1 MKLTHSLIWPI
12 IVGLVL
18 LGLVACGPV
27 PVAANMTPLPPV
39 SPAASATPAPKL
51 SPTELKYRL
60 LDEFA
65 PLFYCD
71 PDLYPVARQLT
82 DEEFAQRF
90 AAIRSNSEEFQA
102 IVRHN
107 HLEGVAALSDDQKR
121 LIYAEHKKL
130 NAITLE
136 PAGDQYTFSLHTA
149 GDGKNGFAIEG
160 TIAQNGAITVSK
172 KEPSV
177 NACPICLAGD
187 TRIDTPQG
195 WVPVKD
201 LRKGMEVWTADA
213 SGARRVV
220 VIAETVKRPVPL
232 DHPMIHLVLGDGR
245 ELFAAAGHPLSDGRL
260 LGALSAGD
268 RVDGARVIRA
278 DRVVYKEGAT
288 YDILPFGSTG
298 LYWANGILLKSTL
311 SPSSASSN

>member
-1 MKLTHSLIWPI
+1 MRVTRSSISPI
-12 IVGLVL
+12 IVCLVL
-18 LGLVACGPV
+18 VGLGLVACGPV
-27 PVAANMTPLPPV
+27 PVATN
-39 SPAASATPAPKL
+39 ATPSPLVTPISKL

-60 LDEFA
+60 LAEFG
-65 PLFYCD
+65 PVFYCD

-82 DEEFAQRF
+82 DKEFAQRF
-90 AAIRSNSEEFQA
+90 AAIQSNAEEFQA
-102 IVRHN
+102 ILRHN
-107 HLEGVAALSDDQKR
+107 NLEGVTPLSDDQKR

-136 PAGDQYTFSLHTA
+136 PARDQYQFSLRA
-149 GDGKNGFAIEG
+149 FGDGKNGFAIEG

-201 LRKGMEVWTADA
+201 LGEGMEVWTTDA
-213 SGARRVV
+213 SGGRRVAV
-220 VIAETVKRPVPL
+220 VVEIVSRAVPP
-232 DHPMIHLVLGDGR
+232 DHPMMHLVLDDGR
-245 ELFAAAGHPLSDGRL
+245 ELFASAGHPLPDGRR
-260 LGALSAGD
+260 LGDLSPGD
-268 RVDGARVIRA
+268 VVDGARVINA
-278 DRVVYKEGAT
+278 ESVPYVEAAT
-288 YDILPFGSTG
+288 YDILPSGGTG

-311 SPSSASSN
+311 IPSSASGD